1 MDLSVRGHDVQIS
14 DELRDFASRRIDG
27 VDRLLDHIVD
37 AKLELR
43 RTHHRAN
50 GGGIAAQITI
60 QTGRNILRAEERDGD
75 AMRAVDLAIDKIER
89 QARRVHERRS
99 DKHGP
104 RVGDLEAIMAASE
117 PSPDLDEAESV
128 ATLVRRKRFAVK
140 PMDPEEAIEQME
152 LLGHD
157 FYLFLNAEE
166 SQINV
171 VYRRQDGTYGLLSP
185 A

>member
-1 MDLSVRGHDVQIS
+1 MELTVRGHDLHIS
-14 DELRDFASRRIDG
+14 DELREFAERRTDG
-27 VDRLLDHIVD
+27 LDKLLDNVVD

-43 RTHHRAN
+43 RAHQRSASS
-50 GGGIAAQITI
+50 GAIAAQITI
-60 QTGRNILRAEERDGD
+60 QTGRNILRAEERDND
-75 AMRAVDLAIDKIER
+75 AIRAVDLAIDKIQR
-89 QARRVHERRS
+89 QARRVHERRA
-99 DKHGP
+99 DRKGP
-104 RVGDLEAIMAASE
+104 RAGELEEALPPIDTS
-117 PSPDLDEAESV
+117 DDEETESV
-128 ATLVRRKRFAVK
+128 AKLVRRKRFSVK

-157 FYLFLNAEE
+157 FYLFHNAEE